1 MAAVK
6 LDSLGKEKIEEI
18 INSFDTILADCDG
31 VLWLQNNPIA
41 DAANVMNAFHNSGKR
56 IFYVTNNS
64 TKSREEFVAKA
75 TSLGFIAST
84 DSVLCTA
91 YLIANYLKD
100 INFTKKAY
108 TIGSTGIT
116 RELDK
121 AGISYCGV
129 GPDPVGENFT
139 YEGAFT
145 PDPDIGAVIVGFDLH
160 FNYMKMMKAATYLN
174 NKDTLFIASNTDE
187 RFPGSETLIIPGT
200 GSLVKSIETCSERE
214 ATVMGKPAPYAAI
227 MLQKN
232 FKIDPKRTLMIG
244 DRANTDILFGKRCGF
259 KTLLV
264 LTGVSTI
271 QDIDNWSKSNDPK
284 NKELIP
290 DYYTQTIGDI
300 LPHIKNLSN

>member
-1 MAAVK
+1 MNTHRLDASQITSDFFFRKRKWSLRCCSREKEEVKFPVACETLKSPSVNEIKAMAAVK

-116 RELDK
+116 RELD
-121 AGISYCGV
+121 
-129 GPDPVGENFT
+129 
-139 YEGAFT
+139 
-145 PDPDIGAVIVGFDLH
+145 
-160 FNYMKMMKAATYLN
+160 
-174 NKDTLFIASNTDE
+174 
-187 RFPGSETLIIPGT
+187 
-200 GSLVKSIETCSERE
+200 
-214 ATVMGKPAPYAAI
+214 
-227 MLQKN
+227 
-232 FKIDPKRTLMIG
+232 
-244 DRANTDILFGKRCGF
+244 
-259 KTLLV
+259 
-264 LTGVSTI
+264 
-271 QDIDNWSKSNDPK
+271 
-284 NKELIP
+284 
-290 DYYTQTIGDI
+290 
-300 LPHIKNLSN
+300 